1 MIFLGPL
8 YHWLTLLLA
17 NHVNHFPLVRLVV
30 FSLDKTL
37 LYLIA
42 FGLGQWLYVR
52 FRRQQG
58 QKVHWPRVVGHFIF
72 VGYLV
77 LLIHLTVLRYD
88 WQWWHLT
95 LDDTRSLARFHLIP
109 LLDTFKLEQGESPF
123 SFWYN
128 FLGNVVWFIPFG
140 ILVPY
145 LRHQRFQFF
154 TVVGWGLLL
163 SVGIELGQYFLGTGV
178 THIDDVLFNVS
189 GVVIGYV
196 FYDSLLLV
204 KRLLAKG
211 ETHADIGNQTMD

>member
-8 YHWLTLLLA
+8 YNGLTHWLA
-17 NHVNHFPLVRLVV
+17 NQVNHFPLIELVV

-37 LYLIA
+37 LYMMLFAI
-42 FGLGQWLYVR
+42 GQGGYVHYQ
-52 FRRQQG
+52 RQQHRDI
-58 QKVHWPRVVGHFIF
+58 HWPRVVGYFAFFIY
-72 VGYLV
+72 VV
-77 LLIHLTVLRYD
+77 LLIHLTVLRYQ

-95 LDDTRSLARFHLIP
+95 LDPTRSLARFHLVP
-109 LLDTFKLEQGESPF
+109 LMDTFKLEQGESLF

-140 ILVPY
+140 GLLPY
-145 LRHQRFQFF
+145 LRHRRFQFF
-154 TVVGWGLLL
+154 RIVGWGATL

-196 FYDSLLLV
+196 FYD
-204 KRLLAKG
+204 LLAWVYGYVMKEG
-211 ETHADIGNQTMD
+211 VYANTNDKTAD